1 MGKRLPHNVCGAVVV
16 VATVVAVVVVAF
28 VVVVFDVVDG
38 LDVDALPVS
47 VIVSIVVGAR
57 VVVRTSESVAG
68 REVERRAGKAGPA
81 GLS

>member
-1 MGKRLPHNVCGAVVV
+1 MGKRLPHNVCG
-16 VATVVAVVVVAF
+16 AVVVVAF

-38 LDVDALPVS
+38 LDVDVLPVS
-47 VIVSIVVGAR
+47 VVVSIVVGAR
-57 VVVRTSESVAG
+57 VVVRTVESVAG